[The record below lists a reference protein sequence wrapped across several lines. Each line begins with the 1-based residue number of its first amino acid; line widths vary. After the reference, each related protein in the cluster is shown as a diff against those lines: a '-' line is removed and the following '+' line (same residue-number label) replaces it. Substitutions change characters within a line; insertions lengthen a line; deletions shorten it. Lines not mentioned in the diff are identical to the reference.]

1 MRAIVPA
8 FLALAYF
15 AAPAA
20 AQVPVNVESTPPG
33 ATVFLDSESDATRLG
48 VTPLRSVRVARGVHT
63 LIFKLANHEDARV
76 QINVARRRETFRA
89 VLNPLGVIDVTAG
102 NAASAGAA
110 VRIDGQP
117 VGNVPHRQNVQ
128 PGRHLVQVGREG
140 YVTYNQWTDV
150 AGGQVVTLPVLLEA
164 QAPSTGSLL
173 VASDVSGAAVYVD
186 GTPRGTTPTV
196 IDGLTEGDH
205 VVEVRSND
213 ASQQPH
219 RETIRV
225 VAGQRTT
232 VSATLRAAPAQ
243 NGTLRIIA
251 NAPGAVI
258 SVDGEVVGNAPATA
272 ANLAPGEHIVEAR
285 AEGYQPL
292 QQPVTIE
299 PGRQRVISLELRA
312 VERAPGRIIVN
323 ANVGGAQVLVNNEDR
338 GHVPVVLEG
347 IPVGTYA
354 IVVRAAGYEEHRET
368 CTTGPGRDCQVTA
381 RLEPIGTLVR
391 VEANAPGAVFVV
403 DGEVRGP
410 VPWEGNV
417 AVGEHTIEV
426 RAPGYR
432 SHVERVSLRPS
443 SEIRLV
449 NVGLVAEG
457 ELSPEERLARETARR
472 DHHRQAVARS
482 GATLP
487 NDLAVLDFSFGW
499 PHLFEFRLG
508 IGVLDWLEAGIGLRT
523 TFYRLTEFE
532 GRVKVGY
539 RPVRQ
544 VSIGLNTRLGGGLGP
559 GRQTTQED
567 FDSLVASGELDATDA
582 RPELSTNSFFFSI
595 EALFSLHFLHAG
607 NFTLWG
613 ALDYHTDQW
622 QWNASDSDCRYSVRC
637 EPGMDV
643 PRDPDPDLERISGR
657 QSLARFRL
665 GGSLEFILGPRWN
678 VWGSFEG
685 ILAGKQRRIF
695 GDVWGFGRD
704 DVMLY
709 ARLGFTYKFG
719 YAERDDDPALPPP
732 EPAAEPAPAPA
743 AP

>member
-1 MRAIVPA
+1 MRSHVLA
-8 FLALAYF
+8 FLAAF
-15 AAPAA
+15 SVSSAAVVA
-20 AQVPVNVESTPPG
+20 AQVPVNIESTPPG
-33 ATVFLDSESDATRLG
+33 ATVFLDAESDATRLG
-48 VTPLRSVRVARGVHT
+48 TTPLQAVRIARGVHT

-102 NAASAGAA
+102 NAAATGAA
-110 VRIDGQP
+110 LRIDGQP

-173 VASDVSGAAVYVD
+173 VASDVSGAAIYVD

-213 ASQQPH
+213 STQQPH
-219 RETIRV
+219 RETVRI
-225 VAGQRTT
+225 VAGQRST
-232 VSATLRAAPAQ
+232 VNATLRAAPAQ
-243 NGTLRIIA
+243 NGTLRVIA
-251 NAPGAVI
+251 NVPGAVI

-272 ANLAPGEHIVEAR
+272 SNLAPGEHIVEAR
-285 AEGYQPL
+285 AEGHQPL

-299 PGRQRVISLELRA
+299 PGRQRVISLELRPLD
-312 VERAPGRIIVN
+312 RAPGRLIVN
-323 ANVGGAQVLVNNEDR
+323 ANVGGATVMVNNEER
-338 GHVPVVLEG
+338 GQVPVVLEG
-347 IPVGTYA
+347 LPAGTYA
-354 IVVRAAGYEEHRET
+354 VVVRAPGHEEHRET
-368 CTTGPGRDCQVTA
+368 CQTGPGRDCQVTA
-381 RLEPIGTLVR
+381 RLAPVGTLVR
-391 VEANAPGAVFVV
+391 VEASAPGAVFVV

-417 AVGEHTIEV
+417 EVGEHTIEV
-426 RAPGYR
+426 RAPGFR
-432 SHVERVSLRPS
+432 SHVERISLRPS
-443 SEIRLV
+443 NEIRLI
-449 NVGLVAEG
+449 NVGLVGEG
-457 ELSPEERLARETARR
+457 ELSPEERQAREATRR
-472 DHHRQAVARS
+472 DRHRQAVARS

-487 NDLAVLDFSFGW
+487 DDLAVLDFSFGW

-508 IGVLDWLEAGIGLRT
+508 IGVLEWLEAGIGLRT

-532 GRVKVGY
+532 GRVKIGY

-544 VSIGLNTRLGGGLGP
+544 VSLGLNTRLGGGLGP
-559 GRQTTQED
+559 GRAITDEE
-567 FDSLVASGELDATDA
+567 FDDRVDEGELEAGDP
-582 RPELSTNSFFFSI
+582 RPELSTNSFFMSF
-595 EALFSLHFLHAG
+595 EALFSLHFLNAG

-613 ALDYHTDQW
+613 ALDYHSDSW
-622 QWNASDSDCRYSVRC
+622 QWNRSNSDCRYSVPC
-637 EPGMDV
+637 ERGMDV
-643 PRDPDPDLERISGR
+643 PRDMTGDPERISGR

-665 GGSLEFILGPRWN
+665 GGSLELILSRRLN
-678 VWGSFEG
+678 IWGSFEG
-685 ILAGKQRRIF
+685 ILAGKQRRIL
-695 GDVWGFGRD
+695 GDMWGFGRD

-719 YAERDDDPALPPP
+719 YAERAEEPPAEEAPAP
-732 EPAAEPAPAPA
+732 ELEPAP
-743 AP
+743 